1 MCDDSSSEA
10 VGIPTC
16 AGLRGISK
24 TIFYLQQLDGL
35 GVNFKSYT
43 EQYLDTDNELIRH
56 VVLGMLA
63 YFAKLQREKST

>member
-1 MCDDSSSEA
+1 MADRVLAWSLDRFTRE
-10 VGIPTC
+10 GIQ
-16 AGLRGISK
+16 K

-63 YFAKLQREKST
+63 